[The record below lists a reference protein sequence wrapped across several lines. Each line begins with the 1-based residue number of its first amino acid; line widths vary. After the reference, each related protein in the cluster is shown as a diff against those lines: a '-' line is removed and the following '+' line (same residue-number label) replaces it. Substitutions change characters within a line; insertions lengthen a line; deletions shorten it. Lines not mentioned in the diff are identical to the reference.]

1 MSTLLWRYYY
11 EDDFFNFQRVIET
24 AAVAGI
30 GAGRGGKQ
38 RNTSGQPVSSTTF
51 SVGSPRDPLA
61 MSPETPRG
69 FKNTKSTGNRSTFD
83 DLTLTRADI
92 NRKDSKGMTLL
103 HHAASRVSEGG
114 INFALALIAHPL
126 IDLYVQD
133 LESGWTA
140 LHRAFYFGNITI
152 ARAILEREAQDA
164 IGQGGSGVVT
174 QNITLMKIKDREGNG
189 PYDLLT
195 SIIKDRTLHHTL
207 ERGQNVRDDDVDH
220 GEEPES
226 DDDDED
232 RPQRKAVVSPLINVQ
247 GDELYTFGS
256 NKNVNLGLGNHDD
269 RQHPER
275 VILKRPAHLYKRFYR
290 ELINKR
296 AADVATT
303 NPTYAENI
311 LSVLR
316 QGMPEA
322 EDLPAVI
329 QFTPESIQDV
339 QMSKY
344 HTAVLTNDP
353 LSNLYMTGH
362 GVGGRLGTGSEKT
375 QFSFVCIEDF
385 GGQRKKIVAIAL
397 GQDHS
402 LAITD
407 QGEIFSWGSNA
418 LGQLGLGAPKSS
430 KPEECVEVTPK
441 QIFGPLK
448 REIIYGVAASRIHSV
463 AHTSDGLYTFGKN
476 EGQLGIMDAHAR
488 SLELQAIPRRVAA
501 SRFSCPIRSVSAI
514 DRATICLLENDEV
527 HVFANYGVVKVQFPL
542 DFTGS
547 FLKQSFLTTRYDTTP
562 NKVIKITGGGDT
574 ICALSSAGEIFSVV
588 VGQSNDSGS
597 STTNPNKI
605 KAALS
610 TPARIWSLKKGH
622 MNAKDVGVDQDGAI
636 ILSTEAGSVWRRT
649 VRAAKRSQKEFKF
662 SRVPG
667 LTRAIAVR
675 ASSSGA
681 YCAIRQDCDVTKQQI
696 IPNKKTLWKDM
707 SALLPFKNFIAREDA
722 DSEIQDLKFWNRPDI
737 FQKLMTSLVN
747 SKDLEKDLD
756 EALKSSPNDQCF
768 NYDLLVCTS
777 MSEVRIPAHQFVF
790 SGRSSLMRQAF
801 REYHDQGTYACDI
814 FTLSDGPEDRV
825 LLTTSFDFL
834 THVELILYLYTDRFV
849 GFWNRARGVNTF
861 RYREVVGK
869 EIRKI
874 ASRLELQNLEA
885 AARRVTDKAAK
896 SMDRDLELA
905 MLDSD
910 FLQYAD
916 TIIELADG
924 AEVRVHADLISRRV
938 PFFDGLFH
946 GRAGGRWLAE
956 RRDLLADPEDAV
968 SIDMQHVPAN
978 VFSLVLRHIY
988 TDAGEELFDD
998 VVTKDLNEF
1007 LDLIL
1012 EVLSVANELMMD
1024 RLSQVC
1030 QMVIGRYVNVRNA
1043 CDLLNAIGPSAV
1055 EDFKDAGLEYLCLNL
1070 EAMLSSHLLDELDED
1085 LLHDLDNVVRS
1096 NQLSVLPYAKSGR
1109 AEALLLENHPEL
1121 PARLDRDRQQKLDS
1135 INLLSKFAE
1144 GATTLGTSFDLG
1156 IEAVIG
1162 SSRSRKARA
1171 SASGSTPT
1179 TPAMQA
1185 QTPTAELGSSV
1196 NDNFL
1201 SPDVLRKPA
1210 LAGSMP
1216 RSSPLDS
1223 SPAAYPS
1230 RPTVGP
1236 KSPSDLFANS
1246 LKPPG
1251 QKQSLS
1257 ASPGVATPP
1266 AMEFLKV
1273 RASDKPW
1280 GATPLASAKLDL
1292 REILEQNS
1300 SAGPSG
1306 IALGLAAQKQPS
1318 APAPPA
1324 SMPKMSQKERR
1335 KASRQTSD
1343 LLSSPAETPSVSNSP
1358 WQTAGTRTKP
1368 VPSPSL
1374 IPSPAPPSPAAV
1386 GQPPRPSTTPQLT
1399 MRQTLANT
1407 PQRPGP
1413 NVTSPTSGSSK
1424 SQAKLAHRTASTS
1437 KDSIA
1442 APSPSDRAM
1451 GPGFS
1456 ISQTAAPIPVQS
1468 VRHVPRP
1475 EAEISPTFY
1484 MHQSMADIL
1493 AQQRAEKTNIKE
1505 AAAKRSLQEI
1515 QQEEEFL
1522 TWWAKESQAVK
1533 EEEERALRAAE
1544 KASKRGGRGG
1554 GRGRGGGAGG
1564 RGGDTS
1570 IRGGKVNGG
1579 GKSARKPRG
1588 ETATPAAA
1596 APAIP

>member
-24 AAVAGI
+24 ATVAGI

-38 RNTSGQPVSSTTF
+38 RNISGQAVTSSAF
-51 SVGSPRDPLA
+51 SVGSPRDPLV

-69 FKNTKSTGNRSTFD
+69 TKSTKNMVERPTFSD
-83 DLTLTRADI
+83 VTLTRADI
-92 NRKDSKGMTLL
+92 NRKDTKGMTLL
-103 HHAASRVSEGG
+103 HHAASQASEAG

-152 ARAILEREAQDA
+152 SRAILEREAQDA

-174 QNITLMKIKDREGNG
+174 QSVNLIKIKDREGNG

-195 SIIKDRTLHHTL
+195 STIKDRTLHHTL

-220 GEEPES
+220 EEQAES
-226 DDDDED
+226 EEDDED
-232 RPQRKAVVSPLINVQ
+232 RPQRKAIVAPLINVQ

-269 RQHPER
+269 RQYPER
-275 VILKRPAHLYKRFYR
+275 VVLKRPGHLYKRFYR
-290 ELINKR
+290 ELVNKR
-296 AADVATT
+296 ASEVATT
-303 NPTYAENI
+303 NPAYAEKI

-316 QGMPEA
+316 NGMPEA
-322 EDLPAVI
+322 ENLPAVV

-362 GVGGRLGTGSEKT
+362 GLGGRLGTGSEKT
-375 QFSFVCIEDF
+375 QFSFVCVEDF
-385 GGQRKKIVAIAL
+385 GGQRKKIVAVAL

-418 LGQLGLGAPKSS
+418 VGQLGLGAPKSS
-430 KPEECVEVTPK
+430 KPEECIEVTPK

-448 REIIYGVAASRIHSV
+448 REVIYGVAASRIHSV

-514 DRATICLLENDEV
+514 DRATICLLENNEV

-542 DFTGS
+542 DFVGS

-562 NKVIKITGGGDT
+562 NKIIKVTGGGDT

-610 TPARIWSLKKGH
+610 NPARIWSLKKGH

-649 VRAAKRSQKEFKF
+649 IRAGKKSQKEFKF

-707 SALLPFKNFIAREDA
+707 AALLPFKNFISPENAE
-722 DSEIQDLKFWNRPDI
+722 SETPDLKFWSRPDA
-737 FQKLMTSLVN
+737 FQRLLTSLVN

-756 EALKSSPNDQCF
+756 EALKSSPNEQCF
-768 NYDLLVCTS
+768 NYDLLMCTTT
-777 MSEVRIPAHQFVF
+777 SEVRIPVHQFVL
-790 SGRSSLMRQAF
+790 SGRSSFMRQAF
-801 REYHDQGTYACDI
+801 REYHDKGSYSCDLFALSEGADDKVL
-814 FTLSDGPEDRV
+814 FTTG
-825 LLTTSFDFL
+825 FDFL
-834 THVELILYLYTDRFV
+834 TLVELVLYLYTDRFI

-874 ASRLELQNLEA
+874 ASRLELRNLEA
-885 AARRVTDKAAK
+885 AARRVTDKADK

-910 FLQYAD
+910 FLHDAD
-916 TIIELADG
+916 TIIELAEG
-924 AEVRVHADLISRRV
+924 AEVRVHADLVSRRV
-938 PFFDGLFH
+938 PFFEGLFH

-956 RRDLLADPEDAV
+956 RRDLLEDPEDAV
-968 SIDMQHVPAN
+968 SIEMQHVDEH
-978 VFSLVLRHIY
+978 VFNLVLRHIY

-998 VVTKDLNEF
+998 VQTKDLNQF
-1007 LDLIL
+1007 LDLVL

-1030 QMVIGRYVNVRNA
+1030 QLVIGRYVNVRNA
-1043 CDLLNAIGPSAV
+1043 CELLNAIGPSAV

-1070 EAMLSSHLLDELDED
+1070 EAMLSSHFLDELDED
-1085 LLHDLDNVVRS
+1085 LLHDLDSIVRD
-1096 NQLSVLPYAKSGR
+1096 NQLTVLPYAKSGR

-1121 PARLDRDRQQKLDS
+1121 PGRLDRDRQQKIDS

-1144 GATTLGTSFDLG
+1144 GTHTLGTSFDLG

-1162 SSRSRKARA
+1162 SGRSRKARA

-1185 QTPTAELGSSV
+1185 QAPPVELGSSV

-1210 LAGSMP
+1210 VAGSVP
-1216 RSSPLDS
+1216 RSSPLDTP
-1223 SPAAYPS
+1223 PAGSLP
-1230 RPTVGP
+1230 RPTVAS
-1236 KSPSDLFANS
+1236 KSPSDLFSAG
-1246 LKPPG
+1246 LKTPG
-1251 QKQSLS
+1251 QRPSLS
-1257 ASPGVATPP
+1257 TSPGMSTPPTMDFPKVRPADRPWGSTPP
-1266 AMEFLKV
+1266 ASSKLNLK
-1273 RASDKPW
+1273 
-1280 GATPLASAKLDL
+1280 
-1292 REILEQNS
+1292 EILEQS
-1300 SAGPSG
+1300 SAPGPSG
-1306 IALGLAAQKQPS
+1306 IALGLAAQKQPTTPT
-1318 APAPPA
+1318 AA
-1324 SMPKMSQKERR
+1324 SSTPKMSQKERR

-1343 LLSSPAETPSVSNSP
+1343 FFSSPTASTSTSTSP
-1358 WQTAGTRTKP
+1358 WQTAGAKVKTTP
-1368 VPSPSL
+1368 LLSPAPSS
-1374 IPSPAPPSPAAV
+1374 APPSPAPTTPAS
-1386 GQPPRPSTTPQLT
+1386 RSNTPQLT
-1399 MRQTLANT
+1399 MRQTVA
-1407 PQRPGP
+1407 RPGP
-1413 NVTSPTSGSSK
+1413 STTPTAGSSK
-1424 SQAKLAHRTASTS
+1424 SQTKLAHRSASTS
-1437 KDSIA
+1437 KEPMA
-1442 APSPSDRAM
+1442 TPSPSNPAM

-1475 EAEISPTFY
+1475 GAEISPTFY

-1493 AQQRAEKTNIKE
+1493 AQQSAEKTNIKE

-1515 QQEEEFL
+1515 QEEQEFL

-1544 KASKRGGRGG
+1544 KASKRGGKGG
-1554 GRGRGGGAGG
+1554 SRGRGGGSGP
-1564 RGGDTS
+1564 S
-1570 IRGGKVNGG
+1570 SRGGKGDG
-1579 GKSARKPRG
+1579 SRRPKPRSRG
-1588 ETATPAAA
+1588 ESSVASS
-1596 APAIP
+1596 PAIVTASVP